1 MDIDRFLIK
10 KEFKVALSE
19 IKVPESTLELVK
31 KHVLVPF
38 NSTSTPKDSSEDV
51 KHVLLFGAPGT
62 GKTYLANAIAGE
74 LQSVTCYY
82 TSFYEMKSEKFPY
95 RIEIPLP
102 DESDRYKLL
111 EKDLK
116 ESNISVTQEQLLELV
131 KSTEGFTGSDIV
143 VVVKEALMEPLRMIE
158 KATHYVKDKDTNKWA
173 PCSPDTPGSVEMTWT
188 ELSPEDLMEPKATMD
203 DVRNGLARCSPT
215 VNKDEL
221 ELFRQFKGLHNINY

>member
-1 MDIDRFLIK
+1 
-10 KEFKVALSE
+10 
-19 IKVPESTLELVK
+19 
-31 KHVLVPF
+31 
-38 NSTSTPKDSSEDV
+38 
-51 KHVLLFGAPGT
+51 
-62 GKTYLANAIAGE
+62 
-74 LQSVTCYY
+74 
-82 TSFYEMKSEKFPY
+82 MKSEKDVRDLFVHAQQKSPSMIFMDDVDAFSVPKYDVQKRISSEFIQQLETLKLSNVRDLLIVGLSNKPWKLDTNFLQWFPY

-102 DESDRYKLL
+102 DESNRYKLL

-173 PCSPDTPGSVEMTWT
+173 PCSPDTPGSVQMTWT
-188 ELSPEDLMEPKATMD
+188 ELSPGDLMEPKATMD